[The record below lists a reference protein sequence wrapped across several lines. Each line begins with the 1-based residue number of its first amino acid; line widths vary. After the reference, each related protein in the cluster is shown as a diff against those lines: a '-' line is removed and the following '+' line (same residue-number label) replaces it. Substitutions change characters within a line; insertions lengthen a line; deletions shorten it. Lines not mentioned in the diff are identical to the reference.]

1 MLVIMTKSNR
11 LFLLISLFIL
21 ATDSF
26 FVWLNYVSARDVMY
40 ESLREELIE
49 AGGAFKIALDSNM
62 DMLQQ
67 TALFVA
73 SDKRVQE
80 LFLAA
85 KRVVEMEGGGAGGEG
100 SEQIRQQLYELLEP
114 GWSEMTKHFNVR
126 QLHFHLAPGAVSFL
140 RVHRREKY
148 GDRLDDI
155 RHTVIDA
162 NKFQQSTRGF
172 EIGRPYAGIR
182 GVTPVY
188 GFDPDLNS
196 RIHIGAVEAGMS
208 FPQMLY
214 LLERHTQVKYAV
226 LIKKDDMERRV
237 WKESLEQLY
246 KKRPPAFGYYI
257 EASSDDEMTRSLLG
271 DIELQQTLFDQNR
284 IFVKDQLQPMAMIAI
299 PFHDYQGWRD
309 SEKPHV
315 GYILMWREAAAAID
329 NFKAGLKNNILF
341 ALAVFIILEIIIYL
355 GIRRVTSKLEVE
367 VKEQTGK
374 LSESNLQLAH
384 RNTALKHSLHD
395 LKETQ
400 TQLIESKKMAS
411 LAGLVAG
418 VAHEINTPV
427 GTSITAASHLIDR
440 IKDIRTRFNQDEM
453 TRSDL
458 GSFLKNAE
466 KASNIL
472 LSNLQRS
479 GDLVKSFKQV
489 AVDQSS
495 LKRRHFDLCD
505 YLQEIKQSLL
515 PRLKNTPHQL
525 VIECKSPIELN
536 TCPGVIYQIITN
548 LVMNSLIHGFSDLK
562 NRAGVIRIN
571 VSSIDNST
579 VRIDYIDDGKGISEN
594 HLHNIFEPFYT
605 TNRDGGGSGL
615 GLNLVYNTVI
625 THLGGTISADSKPGE
640 GVCFIIEFPK
650 VFDHQEDKGQDE

>member
-1 MLVIMTKSNR
+1 MMTKSNR

-40 ESLREELIE
+40 ESLQDELLE

-80 LFLAA
+80 LFLAG
-85 KRVVEMEGGGAGGEG
+85 KQVVEMEGGGAGGVG

-114 GWSEMTKHFNVR
+114 GWSEMTKQFNVR

-140 RVHRREKY
+140 RVHRRQKY
-148 GDRLDDI
+148 GDRLDGI

-188 GFDPDLNS
+188 GIDRESGKRL
-196 RIHIGAVEAGMS
+196 HIGAVEAGMS
-208 FPQMLY
+208 FPQMLN

-226 LIKKDDMERRV
+226 LIKQEDLQRRV
-237 WKESLEQLY
+237 WTESLEQLY
-246 KKRPPAFGYYI
+246 RKRAPAFGYYI
-257 EASSDDEMTRSLLG
+257 EASSDDKMTRSLLA
-271 DIELQQTLFDQNR
+271 DEKLQQVLFDQNR
-284 IFVKDQLQPMAMIAI
+284 IFVKDQAQPMAMIAV

-309 SEKPHV
+309 PEKPHV
-315 GYILMWREAAAAID
+315 GYILMWREAAAIIEG
-329 NFKAGLKNNILF
+329 FKAGLKNNILF
-341 ALAVFIILEIIIYL
+341 ALAVFILLEIIIYL
-355 GIRRVTSKLEVE
+355 GIRRVTRQLEVE

-384 RNTALKHSLHD
+384 RNTALNHSLHD
-395 LKETQ
+395 LKATQ
-400 TQLIESKKMAS
+400 AQLIESKKMAS

-427 GTSITAASHLIDR
+427 GTSITAASHLADR
-440 IKDIRTRFNQDEM
+440 IRDIQGQFNKGEM
-453 TRSDL
+453 TKSGL
-458 GSFLKNAE
+458 ENFLNRAE
-466 KASNIL
+466 MACHIL

-505 YLQEIKQSLL
+505 YLQEIRQSLQ
-515 PRLKNTPHQL
+515 PRLKYVQHQL
-525 VIECKSPIELN
+525 VIECQSPIDLN
-536 TCPGVIYQIITN
+536 TCPGVLSQIITN
-548 LVMNSLIHGFSDLK
+548 LVMNSLIHGFSEHQG
-562 NRAGVIRIN
+562 RPGVMRIE
-571 VSSIDNST
+571 VSSIENST
-579 VRIDYIDDGKGISEN
+579 VRIKYSDDGAGISED
-594 HLHNIFEPFYT
+594 HLPYIFEPFYT
-605 TNRDGGGSGL
+605 TNREGGGSGL
-615 GLNLVYNTVI
+615 GLNLVYNAVT
-625 THLGGTISADSKPGE
+625 THLGGTIRVESKPGK
-640 GVCFIIEFPK
+640 GVWFIIEFPK
-650 VFDHQEDKGQDE
+650 VFDHQEDKSKDE